1 MIFTSA
7 INIYILEIGETMN
20 KYTFAT
26 QRGKAYY
33 CNSIPGFLQDNPDS
47 IIGALV
53 RNSFE
58 NNVDQNDA
66 WRNQIEGLMNNLKDR
81 GIEAMSLS

>member
-1 MIFTSA
+1 
-7 INIYILEIGETMN
+7 MN

-66 WRNQIEGLMNNLKDR
+66 WRNQIE
-81 GIEAMSLS
+81 